1 MYKLIH
7 VSLVIYRDEY
17 EKKSGS
23 HRSASV
29 TNSYYWFKLASKR
42 KYENVGFPLRQNLI
56 LLVTVE
62 CRIIPVG
69 ELTTCI

>member
-17 EKKSGS
+17 EKSGS

-29 TNSYYWFKLASKR
+29 TNSYYWFQLASK
-42 KYENVGFPLRQNLI
+42 KEYENVGFPLRPNLI

-62 CRIIPVG
+62 CRITPVG

>member
-1 MYKLIH
+1 MF
-7 VSLVIYRDEY
+7 E
-17 EKKSGS
+17 KSGS

-29 TNSYYWFKLASKR
+29 TNHSGLVKLLSAKEANER
-42 KYENVGFPLRQNLI
+42 LIPYRILI

>member
-17 EKKSGS
+17 KKKSGS

-29 TNSYYWFKLASKR
+29 TNHTTGL
-42 KYENVGFPLRQNLI
+42 NL
-56 LLVTVE
+56 
-62 CRIIPVG
+62 PVKG
-69 ELTTCI
+69 SMKMSVFLYDKI